1 MAADAV
7 ELAAAYVSLVPSF
20 QGAQGE
26 IAKKLIPEA
35 ESAGDKAGE
44 HAGKGFGGKFSGFLS
59 SPAFTAGL
67 VGGAAALGGALVAG
81 ISKSIEGADAGKK
94 LAAQMALDPAETERA
109 GSVAGKLY
117 SGAYGESMSDV
128 SAAVGSVMSSMDGM
142 RSASAADLED
152 ITAKALNLATAFD
165 VDVAESTATAGILM
179 RNGLAKDAD
188 QAMDLITGS
197 MQKVPASV
205 RGEVLPV
212 MDEYSKHFAAL
223 GIDGET
229 SMGMIV
235 AASANGS
242 IGMDKMGDSLK
253 EFTIRSTDMS
263 KTTSTAYDSLGLNTE
278 EMTRKLLAGGDS
290 ANEAMGQIVHGLQNI
305 DDPAKQSAAALA
317 LFGTPLEDLGTDQI
331 PNFLGMIDPMGDK
344 FDSTAGAA
352 DKMGATLN
360 SGPGVA
366 LETLGR
372 TVQTTFATFAESALP
387 AITAFSGW
395 LTDNQWAIG
404 AFAAVIGG
412 VLVLAFVAWAAS
424 VWAATAALLANPMT
438 WVVLGIVA
446 AVAALA
452 LLVANWDSVAAFL
465 TGVWN
470 NVVAWAVGV
479 WSGLG
484 DFFAG
489 WIAGLVGWFNDG
501 ISGLRSWLAGTWN
514 NIAGFARGVWS
525 GFLGFIGGIVGRIS
539 SSITGGINGVRSWLA
554 GAWRN
559 ISSFAMSVWNGLV
572 GWVRGIPGR
581 ILGGLA
587 SIGALAG
594 RMGSWVNGARNAAV
608 GAFNGLI
615 GWVAGVPGRILG
627 ALGGLGGLLVGAGS
641 SIIGGFLRGL
651 QGAFEGVKN
660 FVGGIGQWIADH
672 KGPKAYDLALL
683 VPAGGWIMTGL
694 GRGIADSM
702 PALERQL
709 GDVSDTIKGSLQG
722 GTVDVSA
729 RRVGLAGYDVSA
741 AAAESGR
748 PVFVQNPWTG
758 EYLEARVDARV
769 RSGISG
775 ANDDMGRRRPGVRG

>member
-20 QGAQGE
+20 QGAQGT
-26 IAKKLIPEA
+26 IAKQLIPEA
-35 ESAGDKAGE
+35 ESAGDKAGDV
-44 HAGKGFGGKFSGFLS
+44 AGKGFGSKFSGFLA
-59 SPAFTAGL
+59 SPAFAAGL
-67 VGGAAALGGALVAG
+67 LGGAAVLGAAVVKGFSSAVEA
-81 ISKSIEGADAGKK
+81 ADASKK

-128 SAAVGSVMSSMDGM
+128 SAAVGSVMSSMRGM
-142 RSASAADLED
+142 RDASAADLED
-152 ITAKALNLATAFD
+152 ITAKALNLSTAFE

-179 RNGLAKDAD
+179 KNGLAADAD

-205 RGEVLPV
+205 RGELLPV
-212 MDEYSKHFAAL
+212 MDEYSKHFAGL

-229 SMGMIV
+229 AMGMIV
-235 AASANGS
+235 ASSADGA
-242 IGMDKMGDSLK
+242 IGMDKMGDALK

-263 KTTSTAYDSLGLNTE
+263 KTTDAAYESLGLNTQ
-278 EMTRKLLAGGDS
+278 EMTNKLLAGGDS
-290 ANEAMGQIVHGLQNI
+290 ANEAMGQIVHGLQTI
-305 DDPAKQSAAALA
+305 KDPAAQSAAALA

-352 DKMGATLN
+352 DKMGSTLN

-366 LETLGR
+366 LQTLGR
-372 TVQTTFATFAESALP
+372 TVETTFATFAASAMP
-387 AITAFSGW
+387 AIQAFTGW
-395 LTDNQWAIG
+395 LTENQWVVG

-412 VLVLAFVAWAAS
+412 TLVLAFVAWTAS
-424 VWAATAALLANPMT
+424 IWAATAAMLANPMT
-438 WVVLGIVA
+438 WVVVGIVA
-446 AVAALA
+446 LVAGLA
-452 LLVANWDSVAAFL
+452 LLVANWDAVASFL
-465 TGVWN
+465 TGVWK
-470 NVVAWAVGV
+470 NVVNWAVGV
-479 WSGLG
+479 WEGLG

-489 WIAGLVGWFNDG
+489 WISGVVSWFNKG
-501 ISGLRSWLAGTWN
+501 ISGLQKWLAGAWS
-514 NIAGFARGVWS
+514 NISSFGRGVWS
-525 GFLGFIGGIVGRIS
+525 GFLGFIGGVVGGIS
-539 SSITGGINGVRSWLA
+539 RTITGGINGVRSWLS

-587 SIGALAG
+587 AIGGLAG
-594 RMGSWVNGARNAAV
+594 RMGSWINSARNAAV

-627 ALGGLGGLLVGAGS
+627 ALGGLGGLLVGAGN
-641 SIIGGFLRGL
+641 SIIQGFLRGL
-651 QGAFEGVKN
+651 QGAFESVKN
-660 FVGGIGQWIADH
+660 FVGGIGQWIADN

-683 VPAGGWIMTGL
+683 VPAGGWIMQGL
-694 GRGIADSM
+694 GRGIAASM

-709 GDVSDTIKGSLQG
+709 GDVSETIRTGLRGGS
-722 GTVDVSA
+722 VDVTA
-729 RRVGLAGYDVSA
+729 RAVGLADYDVSA
-741 AAAESGR
+741 EAREGR
-748 PVFVQNPWTG
+748 AVYVQNPWTG
-758 EYLEARVDARV
+758 EYMLARVDDRV
-769 RSGISG
+769 GVGISG
-775 ANDDMGRRRPGVRG
+775 ANEDMGRRRPGVRD